1 MGGPGFSINNANRI
15 SKIKLFFKF
24 FNLAEKK
31 PASEFHKTVY
41 SCGDMVSIILVQKHI
56 KKWIKNIRNRLKLKF
71 IRMNF
76 FAFIYIFFRDG
87 QQSSQI
93 RNNDSGKKNNI
104 DDIFNLTQ
112 AMIKKNKVLLEPLHS
127 DSITSRETETNRNL
141 IKKN

>member
-1 MGGPGFSINNANRI
+1 MGSQGFSINNASRI

-31 PASEFHKTVY
+31 PRSDFHKTIY
-41 SCGDMVSIILVQKHI
+41 NCGDMVSIILVQKHI

-71 IRMNF
+71 KFINF
-76 FAFIYIFFRDG
+76 SVLTYIFRDG
-87 QQSSQI
+87 QLSSQI
-93 RNNDSGKKNNI
+93 KNYESGKKNNI

-112 AMIKKNKVLLEPLHS
+112 AMLKKNKVLLDPLHS
-127 DSITSRETETNRNL
+127 ESITSRETETNRNL

>member
-1 MGGPGFSINNANRI
+1 
-15 SKIKLFFKF
+15 
-24 FNLAEKK
+24 
-31 PASEFHKTVY
+31 
-41 SCGDMVSIILVQKHI
+41 
-56 KKWIKNIRNRLKLKF
+56 
-71 IRMNF
+71 MNF